1 MYSTGYTTSHQV
13 RAAAAVGSTRRP
25 PRHVR
30 HHALPPAAHPAG
42 QREEEAAEEG
52 EGLAPLRQCL
62 WAVRV
67 GAGGEVRA
75 TRTRGS
81 GYGAT
86 GIQRMSAS
94 SAWSRTLAAR
104 KKNVLPAS
112 LQ

>member
-1 MYSTGYTTSHQV
+1 MYSTCYTTSHQV
-13 RAAAAVGSTRRP
+13 RAAAAVGSTCRP

-30 HHALPPAAHPAG
+30 HHALPPAAHPTG

-75 TRTRGS
+75 TRTGHPRGS
-81 GYGAT
+81 G
-86 GIQRMSAS
+86 
-94 SAWSRTLAAR
+94 
-104 KKNVLPAS
+104 V
-112 LQ
+112 

>member
-1 MYSTGYTTSHQV
+1 MYSTCYTTSHQV
-13 RAAAAVGSTRRP
+13 RAAAAVGSTCRP

-30 HHALPPAAHPAG
+30 HHALPPAAHPTG
-42 QREEEAAEEG
+42 QREEAAAEG

-67 GAGGEVRA
+67 GAGGEVGA

-104 KKNVLPAS
+104 KKNVLAAS